1 MRNVLTFLPAA
12 VLLAFVRKAPSSIGH
27 VKRTNGEDELPFTTL
42 LSRAREERTNATTQQ
57 PCDGEEEKGKPG
69 RALDYKR
76 RKWRAPEG
84 GGTRGVK

>member
-42 LSRAREERTNATTQQ
+42 LSRAREE
-57 PCDGEEEKGKPG
+57 
-69 RALDYKR
+69 
-76 RKWRAPEG
+76 
-84 GGTRGVK
+84 